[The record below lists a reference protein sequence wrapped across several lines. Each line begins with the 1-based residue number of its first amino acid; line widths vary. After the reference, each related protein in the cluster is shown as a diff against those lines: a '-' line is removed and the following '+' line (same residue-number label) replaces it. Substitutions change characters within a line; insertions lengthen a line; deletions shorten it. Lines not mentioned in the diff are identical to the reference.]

1 MMERHRWA
9 NNPQNYEERGRVN
22 KHGKRRLSWKISQG
36 YLATRRQHA
45 RAERKLA
52 AHRKSLHGKLVNDLV
67 RVGNHLQFEKTS
79 FQGWQKLYG
88 KSVALFAPGMFI
100 ARLTRIVAKIGVHCT
115 QLLPPTPGFLSTVT
129 AIRPLSKNRCRSAGI
144 TVPAA

>member
-1 MMERHRWA
+1 MERHGWA

-22 KHGKRRLSWKISQG
+22 KHGKRRLSWKISQV

-88 KSVALFAPGMFI
+88 KSVALCAPGMFI
-100 ARLTRIVAKIGVHCT
+100 ARLTRIVAKIGAHCT

-129 AIRPLSKNRCRSAGI
+129 AIGPLSKNRCRSAGI

>member
-1 MMERHRWA
+1 MLELHRWA
-9 NNPQNYEERGRVN
+9 NNPQNYDERGRMN
-22 KHGKRRLSWKISQG
+22 KHGKRRLSWKNSQG

-52 AHRKSLHGKLVNDLV
+52 AHRKSLHGKLVDDLV

-88 KSVALFAPGMFI
+88 KSASLCAPGMFV
-100 ARLTRIVAKIGVHCT
+100 ARLTRIVAKITLIHYQEFNAYFNASC
-115 QLLPPTPGFLSTVT
+115 LY
-129 AIRPLSKNRCRSAGI
+129 
-144 TVPAA
+144 

>member
-22 KHGKRRLSWKISQG
+22 KHGKRRVSWKISQG
-36 YLATRRQHA
+36 YLA

-67 RVGNHLQFEKTS
+67 RVCNHLQFEKTS

-88 KSVALFAPGMFI
+88 KRVALCAPGMFI
-100 ARLTRIVAKIGVHCT
+100 ARLTRIVAKIGAHCT
-115 QLLPPTPGFLSTVT
+115 QFLPPTPGFLLTFT
-129 AIRPLSKNRCRSAGI
+129 AIIPLSKNH
-144 TVPAA
+144 